1 LLQTPGLYLFNN
13 GTALEGQPS
22 GQGTPE
28 SALLKKIHK
37 KKLTLQGKLFT
48 QNLLAVILLKLPST
62 VGWDLLE
69 LSHLRE
75 TNLRE
80 RNGLWEV
87 LCSRKEATLSP
98 LVLVN
103 VAYAI

>member
-1 LLQTPGLYLFNN
+1 MLV
-13 GTALEGQPS
+13 
-22 GQGTPE
+22 
-28 SALLKKIHK
+28 
-37 KKLTLQGKLFT
+37 
-48 QNLLAVILLKLPST
+48 VIMLKLPST
-62 VGWDLLE
+62 VGWGLLK

-98 LVLVN
+98 LIPVN
-103 VAYAI
+103 VAYTI